1 MEVICIPPFL
11 ELSLVILGGYLGS
24 GLRYLYGQAMLQV
37 PVVEDSGNAATN
49 AMLTVF
55 STQPFL
61 IANLTGCLTMG
72 YLSGMF
78 PHLDKILPESDS
90 VAVGY
95 LFKGG
100 SVGFCGC
107 LTTFSSWLS
116 KYMKGNF
123 KDYWFGNLVVL
134 CIEFSIMWSFFLFG
148 FSLAEA
154 HLLLLGINPRQLPSA
169 ATTTTATTAT
179 MKPLPTS
186 HDPIPIDQ
194 ESEEMETMNIEKN
207 VHRHAIDAHT
217 AVSTEHVT
225 SRPLE
230 VLWNHPLFAL
240 PNIVIFL
247 AILAWAWFVVV
258 WVLVIIDCVDS
269 FFVSSNV
276 RAGIRV
282 LALTPFGVFIRYFL
296 AQQKA
301 ITTWIPSLKIHT
313 LSCNLCGVTIAVALL
328 AYAEHWKWLTP
339 FLDGFLGSLT
349 TVSTFFNEINQLYHA
364 ESLRASFTYAFAS
377 LSLAVMLTQLIRLGE

>member
-1 MEVICIPPFL
+1 MEAICIPPFL

-37 PVVEDSGNAATN
+37 PVEDSGNAATN

-55 STQPFL
+55 TTQPFL

-78 PHLDKILPESDS
+78 PHLGKILPESDS

-123 KDYWFGNLVVL
+123 KEYWFGNLVVL
-134 CIEFSIMWSFFLFG
+134 CIEFSIMWSFFLLG

-154 HLLLLGINPRQLPSA
+154 HLLLLGINPRQSTTISNITTMPQPSQ
-169 ATTTTATTAT
+169 
-179 MKPLPTS
+179 
-186 HDPIPIDQ
+186 DPIPVDQ
-194 ESEEMETMNIEKN
+194 ESEEIEIVNVEKN
-207 VHRHAIDAHT
+207 ARRHATDAHT

-225 SRPLE
+225 SRALE

-240 PNIVIFL
+240 PNIVVFL
-247 AILAWAWFVVV
+247 AVLAWAWFVVV

-269 FFVSSNV
+269 FFVSTNV

-301 ITTWIPSLKIHT
+301 ITTCIPSLKIHT

-328 AYAEHWKWLTP
+328 AYAENWKWLTP

-349 TVSTFFNEINQLYHA
+349 TVSTLFNEINQLYHA

-377 LSLAVMLTQLIRLGE
+377 LSLAVMLTQLIRIGE